1 MKLTFVIHG
10 GGYRVPA
17 GYEARYEAVLA
28 KALKGDGTIK
38 VIVEPNYQQ
47 RTMRENAYFHVLC
60 KRLSEMAGGTPE
72 DSKEMAKAKAVS
84 LGYPVDTDEHGN
96 PVEGEYGVKGIPSS
110 DANVGECALLI
121 EAVHMMA
128 SENGYFLED

>member
-38 VIVEPNYQQ
+38 LIVEPNNQQ
-47 RTMRENAYFHVLC
+47 
-60 KRLSEMAGGTPE
+60 
-72 DSKEMAKAKAVS
+72 
-84 LGYPVDTDEHGN
+84 
-96 PVEGEYGVKGIPSS
+96 
-110 DANVGECALLI
+110 
-121 EAVHMMA
+121 EAFRDGWR
-128 SENGYFLED
+128 NTRG